1 MTRIGYNVTRSARSG
16 ALQAQMANAAYAVVL
31 SATLFLGG
39 CSTPSALSESGAS
52 PNPQQAAGTS
62 AGPPQS
68 LDRAARDVAD
78 ALLMRAGAA
87 QPGRSRALVIDPFL
101 DRATGTETAATRT
114 VVARIKEQ
122 VRSRYPSV
130 ELRPYTLAD
139 IEDRPTVLLGS
150 ITGVTGTG
158 AAAPADGPPRAYQI
172 RAVLAEPRSGRVLD
186 TETALVRADDVSTT
200 LAPFFRDSPGWLPDP
215 AAAAYFRTVEARA
228 GGAMDPTYLAGL
240 PVGGLVADGMVAY
253 ESGRYREALDRYAA
267 AQRLPAG
274 EQMRVY
280 NGLYLSTW
288 ALGQWREEEEAFG
301 RVIDFGLRRERLA
314 VKFLFRP
321 GSAGFWPDPTINAPY
336 SMWLRQIALRA
347 DEHAA
352 CLLLTGHA
360 SSTGVAAWNDRLSQ
374 VRAEYLRTR
383 LVGQRPTLR
392 ERTQAK
398 GVGAREPL
406 VGTGA
411 DNASDVLD
419 RRVELDPRACHE
431 LSRAG

>member
-1 MTRIGYNVTRSARSG
+1 MTRIGHNATRSARGG
-16 ALQAQMANAAYAVVL
+16 AVRAQMASAAHTLVL
-31 SATLFLGG
+31 LALLSLDG
-39 CSTPSALSESGAS
+39 CSTPTAQSESGAS
-52 PNPQQAAGTS
+52 PSPQQTTGTS
-62 AGPPQS
+62 AGLPQS
-68 LDRAARDVAD
+68 LDRAARDLAD

-87 QPGRSRALVIDPFL
+87 RPGGSLTLVIDPFL
-101 DRATGTETAATRT
+101 DRVTGTETAATRT
-114 VVARIKEQ
+114 LVAQIKEQ
-122 VRSRYPSV
+122 VRSHYPSV

-150 ITGVTGTG
+150 ITGVTGSG
-158 AAAPADGPPRAYQI
+158 AAAPAGGPPHSYQI

-186 TETALVRADDVSTT
+186 AETALVRADDVSTT

-228 GGAMDPTYLAGL
+228 GEAMDPSYLAGL

-253 ESGRYREALDRYAA
+253 ESGRYREALDRYAE

-274 EQMRVY
+274 DQMRVY

-288 ALGQWREEEEAFG
+288 ALGRRREAEEAFG

-321 GSAGFWPDPTINAPY
+321 GSAAFWPDPTINAPY
-336 SMWLRQIALRA
+336 GMWLRQIALRA

-360 SSTGVAAWNDRLSQ
+360 SSTGFAVWNDQLSQ
-374 VRAEYLRTR
+374 VRAEYLRKR
-383 LVGQRPTLR
+383 LVEQRPTLR
-392 ERTQAK
+392 ERTQAQ

-406 VGTGA
+406 IGTGA
-411 DNASDVLD
+411 DDASDVLD
-419 RRVELDPRACHE
+419 RRVELDPRACDE
-431 LSRAG
+431 LSRAD